1 MQSNAAYLVVCRA
14 RQLRQSAFGSHW
26 VPGGNYAVRLCRSP
40 APQQPT
46 SPSALPC
53 PLQTKFRQDQHCTI
67 VCRLESLTKAQ
78 EKAFKSKIGDEYR
91 VNM

>member
-1 MQSNAAYLVVCRA
+1 MVVCRA
-14 RQLRQSAFGSHW
+14 RQLRQRPLGLLLGAC
-26 VPGGNYAVRLCRSP
+26 GGLCRAP
-40 APQQPT
+40 APLA
-46 SPSALPC
+46 SPPAADPSSALPC
-53 PLQTKFRQDQHCTI
+53 PLQTKFRQDQYCTI